1 MRIVFHGGNAASFSD
16 GFSEFLGAD
25 AAIAILPD
33 ELTSRSDRATYAAAD
48 AIVGVTFNS
57 QMPKPEGLRLF
68 HVPGAGFDAV
78 ELDELPDTAT
88 VCNCFGHEQAIAEY
102 VMAALLMR
110 QIPIAEAD
118 RDLRQGRWTY
128 WAGATERVHGEVAG
142 KTVGLL
148 GYGHIGRAIATRAKA
163 FEMSVIVANRSA
175 VPTSDLVDQAYSLAE
190 LPTFFS
196 AADAY
201 VVSLPLTPETTGLV
215 GREALAAMRSDA
227 VIINVGR
234 GPTVDEEAL
243 FNALEKGQIGGAIID
258 TWYRYPSGESQVTP
272 PGRLP
277 FERLQNVVMTPHM
290 SGWTNGT
297 IRRRQKVIAENI
309 RRRMAGLD
317 CINVIR
323 AARA

>member
-1 MRIVFHGGNAASFSD
+1 MQIVFHGANAASFSN
-16 GFSEFLGAD
+16 GFSELLGAD

-33 ELTSRSDRATYAAAD
+33 ELSSESDRAIYAAAD
-48 AIVGVTFNS
+48 VIVGVTFDS
-57 QMPKPEGLRLF
+57 QMPRPEGLRLF

-78 ELDELPDTAT
+78 ELDELPNTAT

-102 VMAALLMR
+102 VITALLMR

-128 WAGATERVHGEVAG
+128 WAGAPERVHGELAG

-148 GYGHIGRAIATRAKA
+148 GYGHIGKAIATRAKA

-175 VPTSDLVDQAYSLAE
+175 VAASGLVDHAYSLEEFPA
-190 LPTFFS
+190 FFS

-215 GREALAAMRSDA
+215 GREAFAAMRPDA

-234 GPTVDEEAL
+234 GPTVDEQAL
-243 FNALEKGQIGGAIID
+243 FDALEQRRIGGAIID
-258 TWYRYPSGESQVTP
+258 TWYRYPSGEVQVTS

-290 SGWTNGT
+290 SGWTKGT
-297 IRRRQKVIAENI
+297 IRRRQEVIAENI
-309 RRRMAGLD
+309 RRRTAGLA

-323 AARA
+323 AAHS

>member
-1 MRIVFHGGNAASFSD
+1 MQIVFHGANAASFSD
-16 GFSEFLGAD
+16 GFSELLGAD

-33 ELTSRSDRATYAAAD
+33 ELSSESDRAIYAAAHV
-48 AIVGVTFNS
+48 IVGVAFNS

-78 ELDELPDTAT
+78 ELNELPNTAA

-102 VMAALLMR
+102 VMTALLMR

-128 WAGATERVHGEVAG
+128 WAGAPERVHGELAG

-148 GYGHIGRAIATRAKA
+148 GYGHIGKAIATRAKA

-175 VPTSDLVDQAYSLAE
+175 VAASGLVDQAYSLEE
-190 LPTFFS
+190 LPAFFS

-201 VVSLPLTPETTGLV
+201 VISLPLTPETTGLV
-215 GREALAAMRSDA
+215 GREAFAAMRSDA

-234 GPTVDEEAL
+234 GPTVDEQAL
-243 FNALEKGQIGGAIID
+243 FDALEQHGIGGAIID
-258 TWYRYPSGESQVTP
+258 TWYRYPSGEAQVTS

-290 SGWTNGT
+290 SGWTKGT
-297 IRRRQKVIAENI
+297 IRRRQGVIVENI
-309 RRRMAGLD
+309 RRRMAGLA

-323 AARA
+323 AAHS

>member
-1 MRIVFHGGNAASFSD
+1 MQIVFHGANAASFSD
-16 GFSEFLGAD
+16 GFSELLGAD

-33 ELTSRSDRATYAAAD
+33 ELSSESDRAIYAAAHV
-48 AIVGVTFNS
+48 IVGVAFNS

-78 ELDELPDTAT
+78 ELNELPNTAA

-102 VMAALLMR
+102 VMTALLMR

-128 WAGATERVHGEVAG
+128 WAGAPERVHGELAG

-148 GYGHIGRAIATRAKA
+148 GYGHIGKAIATRAKA

-175 VPTSDLVDQAYSLAE
+175 VAASGLVDQAYSLEE
-190 LPTFFS
+190 LPAFFS

-201 VVSLPLTPETTGLV
+201 VISLPLTPETTGLV
-215 GREALAAMRSDA
+215 GREAFAAMRSDA

-234 GPTVDEEAL
+234 GPTVDEQAL
-243 FNALEKGQIGGAIID
+243 FDALEQHRIGGAIID
-258 TWYRYPSGESQVTP
+258 TWYRYPSGEAQVTS

-290 SGWTNGT
+290 SGWTKGT
-297 IRRRQKVIAENI
+297 IRRRQGVIVENI
-309 RRRMAGLD
+309 RRRMAGLA

-323 AARA
+323 AAHS